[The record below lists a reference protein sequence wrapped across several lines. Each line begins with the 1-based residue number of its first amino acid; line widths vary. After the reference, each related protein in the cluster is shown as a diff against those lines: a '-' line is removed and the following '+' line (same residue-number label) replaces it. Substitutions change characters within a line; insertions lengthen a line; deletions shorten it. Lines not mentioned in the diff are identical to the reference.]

1 MILIIGGAYQGKLDY
16 AKETYGLKDDE
27 IFDCAEANDNGD
39 WPSIDLKAKAFNHFE
54 RYILACT
61 REGIEAAGHVEA
73 SLEELKDKIILADDV
88 TQGVVPMDKLER
100 AWREET
106 GRSLVILGKEAE
118 KVIRVFCGIPY
129 EIKGSGKY

>member
-16 AKETYGLKDDE
+16 AKEKFGLKDED
-27 IFDCAEANDNGD
+27 IFDCAKANDGND
-39 WPSIDLKAKAFNHFE
+39 WPSIDLKAKVLNHFE

-61 REGIEAAGHVEA
+61 REGIEASSHVEA
-73 SLEELKDKIILADDV
+73 SLEQLKDKIILADDI

-118 KVIRVFCGIPY
+118 KVIRVFCGIPQ
-129 EIKGSGKY
+129 EIKAR

>member
-16 AKETYGLKDDE
+16 AKEKFGLRDE
-27 IFDCAEANDNGD
+27 DIFDCAKANDGSD
-39 WPSIDLKAKAFNHFE
+39 WPSIDLKAKALNHFE
-54 RYILACT
+54 RY
-61 REGIEAAGHVEA
+61 
-73 SLEELKDKIILADDV
+73 

-118 KVIRVFCGIPY
+118 KVIRVFCGIPQ
-129 EIKGSGKY
+129 EIKAR